1 MTSTENPKIILLAEN
16 DPALADRI
24 KTRIQAETKLTVIC
38 AGDHAETLRL
48 LSQYPQGIA
57 VALAEYRLPGA
68 TDGDTVLEILSSNI
82 PVVILKSIH
91 DGGFRGRPASWL
103 VVEHVLKEKPR
114 AIEMAVAAVGRILR
128 NRRTRVLVAD
138 SSPVAQ
144 ETLSHLLAMHC
155 YQVDSVSH
163 VDQALEQ
170 LARHPDTRLAIVD
183 INVAGLDGV
192 SLVQKIRDS
201 HPPDN
206 MAVIGTSAIADNKI
220 AARFIRNGANDF
232 FIKKDFLPEE
242 FFCRVNQCLDQLDRI
257 ASIRETAIRDHLTGL
272 YNRRFFFDVG
282 NKLFAHACRQNSP
295 IACAVIDIDHFKQI
309 NDTFGHKAGDLVLR
323 QVSGLFR
330 ARFRESDI
338 VARIGGEEFCVL
350 GLNMDEANAFR
361 IFDQLRKTV
370 AASQLDIGD
379 SDPVRISISIGI
391 CALRLNSLEE
401 MIQAADVNLY
411 RAKSSG
417 RNRVVIS

>member
-38 AGDHAETLRL
+38 AGTHAETLRL

-68 TDGDTVLEILSSNI
+68 ADGDTILEILSSNI

-114 AIEMAVAAVGRILR
+114 AIEMAAAAVLRILR
-128 NRRTRVLVAD
+128 NSRTRVLVAD

-155 YQVDSVSH
+155 YRVDSVSH

-170 LARHPDTRLAIVD
+170 LARHPDPRLAIVD

-201 HPPDN
+201 HSLDD

-220 AARFIRNGANDF
+220 AARFMQSGAD
-232 FIKKDFLPEE
+232 
-242 FFCRVNQCLDQLDRI
+242 
-257 ASIRETAIRDHLTGL
+257 
-272 YNRRFFFDVG
+272 
-282 NKLFAHACRQNSP
+282 
-295 IACAVIDIDHFKQI
+295 
-309 NDTFGHKAGDLVLR
+309 
-323 QVSGLFR
+323 
-330 ARFRESDI
+330 ARLS
-338 VARIGGEEFCVL
+338 GEEL
-350 GLNMDEANAFR
+350 IPR
-361 IFDQLRKTV
+361 
-370 AASQLDIGD
+370 AS
-379 SDPVRISISIGI
+379 
-391 CALRLNSLEE
+391 CW
-401 MIQAADVNLY
+401 
-411 RAKSSG
+411 
-417 RNRVVIS
+417 RVV